1 MNLFSKQSK
10 APVEIILRT
19 IPDNKSFKHLIPKN
33 YRTRVKKN
41 SNNKHF
47 SRTKKYV
54 TLGMVSIIAGIAL
67 FIGGGVSSTGS
78 SVANAGILDPLCGYS
93 SRSIDGTIPT
103 VSPQYWPGALG
114 LIVQGTTDVSSSIAD
129 AAKLSGNKIGNIYDK
144 WNNVYAGPATAYE
157 TFGTAGLNWSNERY
171 QDLGASCLPVVAY
184 TMNSVA
190 NIFFNLDQLM
200 ASIGL
205 TIYGWAINV
214 DIFSPFFDT
223 IKKLFIGDGTTGNP
237 GLVHLLFLNYL
248 SLIVMLGALLMGWQG
263 LVKKRS
269 SEAVQSAI
277 WMIGSAG
284 LILAFLSHPIGVA
297 STLDKGLNYTT
308 STLIST
314 LSNVGSA
321 GDGSGSQNM
330 CELSGNLPA
339 TDLRGARMG
348 QCSIWKTFLYT
359 PWAAGQFGNLANAKV
374 PNAKK
379 VVINNESTLD
389 GKGQTVSSSSSF
401 SDTTYPLVYLDA
413 HVLNH
418 DQVIQ
423 TYPKSQDAIDVA
435 NAQKIL
441 SPILSDKTI
450 NETILVN
457 TLINNYGKKGSI
469 SQAGV
474 PSFTGDDWTG
484 RLSIAFLDI
493 VAMLVSMIPILT
505 FTFSMIGLQLILVFL
520 FLVAPFALTLGVN
533 PGFGRKITMTWIEM
547 VAGAALKIVGNAFL
561 LGILMFFIQVI
572 MGMGGAWIIQVLMIT
587 MACFGIMVYRKK
599 ILSGF
604 KLSLGGS
611 GHRGSAELQQ
621 AGSRFFRNAGTV
633 TKDALDFEGGF
644 TKGVASGLVGRNK
657 RTRQFVTAGKDIKK
671 AVDKRRN
678 PLTPIEAKAAV
689 AKKAQQEKMSQDNI
703 MEETNLE
710 DMAFWAK
717 QAKKTNSPVPRPTNP
732 KKAAWLEGA
741 SVPMRDRV
749 INSGKLTNRETY
761 DQRLNHLKNRAELI
775 NDPEAMNDALYDFY
789 FNDIYKDSSIGGT
802 DRQML
807 NAFAERNGYILQVER
822 EITKEATTKAETAK
836 AVEKEELIDS
846 VNHMT
851 KEVIAL
857 RKELKEITKNE
868 ENIAY
873 SELLR
878 QDTFNRI
885 DILEENI
892 LDGKSRLKSWN
903 PKVNLV
909 IHNSEDNETNEIS
922 FDSASQSNPIRI
934 EISEFSSSPSSL
946 RNRTDSEESFNILT
960 STIDIDTSEVL
971 SLSSEE
977 ITLTRQEN
985 DLRDREKFYK
995 RNISTADYDL
1005 DNLARKL
1012 LEIHP
1017 DQLKRAIQDYNDTS
1031 EARHN
1036 YEQNLEKIKERLAKI
1051 ETTSD
1056 TVSIDIPE
1064 VSNLSET
1071 ALEAEQHYL
1080 RGRENDLDKRIRNL
1094 DETLNSLYKVR
1105 TEVDGYRELIE
1116 NQDLN
1121 RKDIEK
1127 VQERLIEIRK
1137 DLVKKKG
1144 PQNPLNK
1151 SE

>member
-1 MNLFSKQSK
+1 MNLFSKQPK
-10 APVEIILRT
+10 APDEIILRT
-19 IPDNKSFKHLIPKN
+19 IPNNKSFEHLIPKN

-190 NIFFNLDQLM
+190 NMFFNLDQLM

-223 IKKLFIGDGTTGNP
+223 IKRLFIGDGTPGNP

-321 GDGSGSQNM
+321 GNGSGSQNM

-374 PNAKK
+374 PNATK

-441 SPILSDKTI
+441 SPILIDKTK

-671 AVDKRRN
+671 AVDKRRD
-678 PLTPIEAKAAV
+678 PVAPIEAKAAE
-689 AKKAQQEKMSQDNI
+689 AKQARQKQMSQDNI
-703 MEETNLE
+703 MEDTNLE
-710 DMAFWAK
+710 DMDYWAK
-717 QAKKTNSPVPRPTNP
+717 QAKKTQQPVPRPTNP
-732 KKAAWLEGA
+732 EKAAWLEEAG
-741 SVPMRDRV
+741 VPMRDRV
-749 INSGKLTNRETY
+749 INNGRLTNRESREANRPIF
-761 DQRLNHLKNRAELI
+761 DAKIEEIKNRPELI
-775 NDPEAMNDALYDFY
+775 ANPDVMNQVLARAYWDDINSDSGLNSEGRQQLANYVQRGEDVRTLLPPQEYGLGYDSSY
-789 FNDIYKDSSIGGT
+789 DLADSESSRRLREIDRERLISEVEGMSKELNSMTQLLSDIQEKREVDGSYPITGNLIEEKIKKDSDLLEKNISEIT
-802 DRQML
+802 DRL
-807 NAFAERNGYILQVER
+807 INWDNRVE
-822 EITKEATTKAETAK
+822 
-836 AVEKEELIDS
+836 
-846 VNHMT
+846 
-851 KEVIAL
+851 
-857 RKELKEITKNE
+857 
-868 ENIAY
+868 
-873 SELLR
+873 
-878 QDTFNRI
+878 
-885 DILEENI
+885 
-892 LDGKSRLKSWN
+892 
-903 PKVNLV
+903 LV
-909 IHNSEDNETNEIS
+909 IHTPENTV
-922 FDSASQSNPIRI
+922 
-934 EISEFSSSPSSL
+934 
-946 RNRTDSEESFNILT
+946 
-960 STIDIDTSEVL
+960 TSEV
-971 SLSSEE
+971 SLETPS
-977 ITLTRQEN
+977 N
-985 DLRDREKFYK
+985 DNP
-995 RNISTADYDL
+995 NII
-1005 DNLARKL
+1005 R
-1012 LEIHP
+1012 
-1017 DQLKRAIQDYNDTS
+1017 
-1031 EARHN
+1031 
-1036 YEQNLEKIKERLAKI
+1036 
-1051 ETTSD
+1051 
-1056 TVSIDIPE
+1056 IDFPE
-1064 VSNLSET
+1064 VPGRIGLFTNIDT
-1071 ALEAEQHYL
+1071 EAMDINFPEVP
-1080 RGRENDLDKRIRNL
+1080 IR
-1094 DETLNSLYKVR
+1094 
-1105 TEVDGYRELIE
+1105 
-1116 NQDLN
+1116 
-1121 RKDIEK
+1121 
-1127 VQERLIEIRK
+1127 
-1137 DLVKKKG
+1137 KKG